1 MAGEID
7 VNTINDLEMLMIA
20 LIDRSE
26 KRFKTAAES
35 YKLKEP
41 GSNEMLG
48 WKRPIEIQPLMLFDL
63 LRVGTVGDG
72 NCLLHSILFAGS
84 PTYRAQDARSRSALA
99 DGFRRVL
106 CDRDFELIEIA
117 DTIYGPEIGGAA
129 ALEDDFIDLH
139 KKRDEMDVMM
149 APVIAHLFGFNLLAV
164 QLREGMELVPVR
176 TTASGFDRE
185 RPTIL
190 VNYLGGSA
198 SSPTHSTLRVS
209 GSGLDFGN
217 AAFADG
223 GAGVFHYE
231 AIIGGE
237 GKAARRGAKNAPKK
251 NSTKKSKSKTIVF
264 DNDTRFNFETGDE
277 TLEIILSL
285 FDL

>member
-1 MAGEID
+1 MAGN

-26 KRFKTAAES
+26 KSFKTAAES

-99 DGFRRVL
+99 DAFRRVL

-117 DTIYGPEIGGAA
+117 DSIYGPEIGGAA
-129 ALEDDFIDLH
+129 ALEEDFEDLH
-139 KKRDEMDVMM
+139 KKRDEMDIMI
-149 APVIAHLFGFNLLAV
+149 APVIAHLFGFNLLAI

-190 VNYLGGSA
+190 VNYLGG
-198 SSPTHSTLRVS
+198 
-209 GSGLDFGN
+209 GLDFGN

-231 AIIGGE
+231 SIIGGE

-251 NSTKKSKSKTIVF
+251 NTTKKSKSKTIVF

-277 TLEIILSL
+277 ALEIILSL